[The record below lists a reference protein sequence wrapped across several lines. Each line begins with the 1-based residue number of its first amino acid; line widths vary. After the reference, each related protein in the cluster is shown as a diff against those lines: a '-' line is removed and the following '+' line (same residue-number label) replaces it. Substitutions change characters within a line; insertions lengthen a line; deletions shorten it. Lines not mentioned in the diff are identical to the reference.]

1 MNQQYSTPQNANIS
15 NIPRNNSKE
24 KMQKYIS
31 SFSNFYI
38 NKNKNFLISDT
49 QRNLAKFKSQKKP
62 RQKDSYVKHFTEN
75 NPQNFFENNK
85 NYSLMR
91 NNNNNSKSK
100 LKNKQKNKSH
110 GLLKANLEI
119 ETNPSNNIDNIST
132 KNNSRINTN
141 NNNNKRYRKNIS
153 EHDLV
158 NNILN
163 TFTNYNFPKNL
174 NPKINYSN
182 YSSKKKL
189 NYNKNK
195 SMNNNN
201 ITNGIKKPTKS
212 TNNTG
217 NINRPRTASDT
228 KLFRSMSGYSYV
240 NNNLFYTNSFFNGDN
255 NQITNNNYIPTW
267 SNNPE
272 HNNKI
277 KNNKGPIIG
286 KIVKNYKNNDLNCIF
301 NMNLIPPMSPVNN
314 IQDYFKNLY
323 KVEYNGKKFEKS
335 AKKEKEKDNDI
346 NDLKDLKDKKN
357 KDEKIF
363 SVEEIHYYYINMI
376 QNGKKMEKKL
386 MKK

>member
-1 MNQQYSTPQNANIS
+1 
-15 NIPRNNSKE
+15 
-24 KMQKYIS
+24 
-31 SFSNFYI
+31 
-38 NKNKNFLISDT
+38 
-49 QRNLAKFKSQKKP
+49 
-62 RQKDSYVKHFTEN
+62 
-75 NPQNFFENNK
+75 
-85 NYSLMR
+85 
-91 NNNNNSKSK
+91 
-100 LKNKQKNKSH
+100 
-110 GLLKANLEI
+110 
-119 ETNPSNNIDNIST
+119 
-132 KNNSRINTN
+132 
-141 NNNNKRYRKNIS
+141 
-153 EHDLV
+153 
-158 NNILN
+158 
-163 TFTNYNFPKNL
+163 
-174 NPKINYSN
+174 
-182 YSSKKKL
+182 
-189 NYNKNK
+189 
-195 SMNNNN
+195 MNNNN

-212 TNNTG
+212 NNNTG